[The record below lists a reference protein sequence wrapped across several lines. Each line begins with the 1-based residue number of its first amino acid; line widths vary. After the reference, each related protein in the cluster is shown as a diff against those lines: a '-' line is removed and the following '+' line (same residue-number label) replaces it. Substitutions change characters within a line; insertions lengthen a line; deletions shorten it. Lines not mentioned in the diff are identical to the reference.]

1 MNINPQ
7 FLFNS
12 AITFIV
18 AGLLLLFKGF
28 ITLGIFSLLIAF
40 ASGIFW
46 FLSGLFDKFE
56 STPPEIESE
65 EDKDEEGK
73 GVLKPF

>member
-12 AITFIV
+12 SITFLV
-18 AGLLLLFKGF
+18 AGVLLFFKGF
-28 ITLGIFSLLIAF
+28 VVLGITGLIIAIT
-40 ASGIFW
+40 SGIFW
-46 FLSGLFDKFE
+46 FMSGLFEKFE

-65 EDKDEEGK
+65 DDKDEEGK